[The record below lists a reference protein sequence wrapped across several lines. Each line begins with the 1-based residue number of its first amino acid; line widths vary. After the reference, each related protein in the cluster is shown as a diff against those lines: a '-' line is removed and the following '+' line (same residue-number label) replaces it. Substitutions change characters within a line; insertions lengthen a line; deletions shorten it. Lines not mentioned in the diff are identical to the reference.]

1 MTQLIRMIQIID
13 IISIIH
19 TVGSIN
25 CDRSAEAL
33 SNFQNRDHGAI
44 EGLVASISRYH
55 WQPTTMENRSNTQQ

>member
-13 IISIIH
+13 IISIMH

-33 SNFQNRDHGAI
+33 SNFQNRDQGAI
-44 EGLVASISRYH
+44 EGLVASISRYQ